1 MHDKWNPDYWC
12 LLPKM
17 HEIFGY
23 SPEALRSKI
32 QRSQL
37 IQGVHWRKA
46 PDGRLLMNPNNFSAW
61 LLSAAQV

>member
-46 PDGRLLMNPNNFSAW
+46 PAGRLLVN
-61 LLSAAQV
+61 